1 MMAMLDEAIADAR
14 AATGDGRIDL
24 SFSAFV
30 DPPVIS
36 EPLLPDPTPRE
47 AIEQVLAAARAVDSG
62 AERKT
67 LTAMALAAIDRDVAM
82 LPAELATARRAEL
95 SAALRREDSLDKSY
109 QQLSKSTM
117 AAAAVRAQMADVRGL
132 ERLMARVR
140 STDAALGMGRP
151 EAVNA
156 LVAAIEE
163 KLDAARRLQL
173 ARDRWAMR
181 APAFHEYNLAIRRPI
196 DLFVG
201 VTPLLDGIKD
211 LSGSAP
217 ASLLLIEQRAAE
229 IVGLVA
235 NIVPPEELAA
245 AHALFVSAVQL
256 AGNAAKMRRQAA
268 LAGDMT
274 QAWNASSAAAGALML
289 AARAR
294 SDMQTQLRPPQLR

>member
-1 MMAMLDEAIADAR
+1 
-14 AATGDGRIDL
+14 
-24 SFSAFV
+24 
-30 DPPVIS
+30 
-36 EPLLPDPTPRE
+36 
-47 AIEQVLAAARAVDSG
+47 SG

-82 LPAELATARRAEL
+82 LPAEWATARRAEL
-95 SAALRREDSLDKSY
+95 SAALRREDSIDKSY

-173 ARDRWAMR
+173 ARERWAMR

-229 IVGLVA
+229 IV
-235 NIVPPEELAA
+235 
-245 AHALFVSAVQL
+245 
-256 AGNAAKMRRQAA
+256 
-268 LAGDMT
+268 
-274 QAWNASSAAAGALML
+274 
-289 AARAR
+289 
-294 SDMQTQLRPPQLR
+294 